1 MIYNFFIRKP
11 MKYNYVI
18 SRILDIVNLI
28 FLIYFIFSDME
39 KKIYFIIVLIFYLS
53 LMVGVWFLEKEN
65 VNTDLGNLNSQI
77 TKIANTI
84 SLRGIFKII
93 FCIIRYLFLFFI
105 LRTSILI
112 MMGEEWLYNTPYGIF
127 IENFI
132 FIVITILLFTRIFS
146 YLSNIS
152 PYLLLL
158 VIAIP
163 IFLFSIVGIESSFFN
178 WTFISL
184 ILVSFLLQILNEDIQ
199 YLLPEKM
206 RPQMGES
213 DTELKERFFKMKFNV
228 LLFLPL
234 LYFSLLLSEKITN
247 SNIFLYFVNI
257 STSSNIEVGNTT
269 YFSSFT
275 VYSALVKLL
284 IVFFSF
290 IILFEYK
297 ESLINMI
304 CRFLLPVINEDGFL
318 NQDGKYFKIRNK
330 KKFSVDKEIYYYRYK
345 NTFIKNISTETEYYR
360 LSNNVLIDKLGHA
373 QNFKIIS
380 DHILKIDKD
389 YFILDHSST
398 LNDFYIT
405 KKNERLR
412 KLKRPDHSVWFIFL
426 ALLMIVSL
434 LNIFFSSEM
443 ETHGRGE
450 YKIIKNK
457 KEPSSN
463 DENERIYLE
472 KNQLIIGNNKYS
484 YDSISMTVRDNSN
497 TKVGELKDKLL
508 TIEIDDRKQEYRFVD
523 SKNAGS

>member
-1 MIYNFFIRKP
+1 
-11 MKYNYVI
+11 
-18 SRILDIVNLI
+18 
-28 FLIYFIFSDME
+28 
-39 KKIYFIIVLIFYLS
+39 
-53 LMVGVWFLEKEN
+53 
-65 VNTDLGNLNSQI
+65 
-77 TKIANTI
+77 
-84 SLRGIFKII
+84 
-93 FCIIRYLFLFFI
+93 
-105 LRTSILI
+105 
-112 MMGEEWLYNTPYGIF
+112 
-127 IENFI
+127 
-132 FIVITILLFTRIFS
+132 
-146 YLSNIS
+146 
-152 PYLLLL
+152 
-158 VIAIP
+158 
-163 IFLFSIVGIESSFFN
+163 
-178 WTFISL
+178 
-184 ILVSFLLQILNEDIQ
+184 
-199 YLLPEKM
+199 
-206 RPQMGES
+206 
-213 DTELKERFFKMKFNV
+213 
-228 LLFLPL
+228 
-234 LYFSLLLSEKITN
+234 
-247 SNIFLYFVNI
+247 
-257 STSSNIEVGNTT
+257 
-269 YFSSFT
+269 
-275 VYSALVKLL
+275 
-284 IVFFSF
+284 
-290 IILFEYK
+290 
-297 ESLINMI
+297 MI